1 MTGFCN
7 HLTKLPHLGPEI
19 VFDVTAHWYAKKI
32 DLLFEFFLI
41 IFCRILIHIFFTRL
55 AEPKDQICIH
65 LKSVESRKQVGPR
78 ILAYLCQFLPKILYN
93 EINKS

>member
-19 VFDVTAHWYAKKI
+19 VFDVTAHWYVKKLI
-32 DLLFEFFLI
+32 FFFRI
-41 IFCRILIHIFFTRL
+41 FSDNFCRILIHIFFIRL